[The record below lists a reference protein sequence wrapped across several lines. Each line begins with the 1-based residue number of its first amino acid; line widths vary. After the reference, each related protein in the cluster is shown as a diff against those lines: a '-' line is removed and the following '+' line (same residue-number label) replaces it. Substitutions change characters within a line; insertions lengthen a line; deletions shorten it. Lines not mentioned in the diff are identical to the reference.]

1 MFRIAV
7 VVAFVLAACHG
18 TKSPEVHVLG
28 VHETSRRDVVFVE
41 VTNPAEKSMRL
52 TKLEYRF
59 AAAGTTVSEGE
70 LPLARDVPAG
80 AAIIV
85 EVPLDTDPNQA
96 MTLSGRLTAELDQ
109 IVRTFQVSAQ
119 IQPHP

>member
-7 VVAFVLAACHG
+7 VIAVALAGCHG
-18 TKSPEVHVLG
+18 TKSPEVHVIG
-28 VHETSRRDVVFVE
+28 VHETSRREVVFVE
-41 VTNPAEKSMRL
+41 VTNPASKPMRL
-52 TKLEYRF
+52 TKLEYKF
-59 AAAGTTVSEGE
+59 AAAGATLSEGE

-119 IQPHP
+119 IQPHS